1 MEFREEITT
10 GNVSLGL
17 LDIESAF
24 ETKELD
30 EPGNCDR
37 EKIGIIWRN
46 YLKCS
51 TEKQKEHIIE
61 LLGDMKERV

>member
-30 EPGNCDR
+30 ESGKCDR
-37 EKIGIIWRN
+37 ERIEII
-46 YLKCS
+46 
-51 TEKQKEHIIE
+51 
-61 LLGDMKERV
+61 

>member
-37 EKIGIIWRN
+37 EKIGII
-46 YLKCS
+46 
-51 TEKQKEHIIE
+51 
-61 LLGDMKERV
+61 